1 MQTETIDAVVIGAG
15 PAGLMAAE
23 EMVRAGRTVVVMD
36 AKPSAGRKL
45 LMAGKSG
52 LNLTKD
58 EPFETFLSAYREA
71 APWLRPMLEVF
82 GPEDVKHWAENLGQ
96 SVFTG
101 SSGRVFPEAMK
112 ASPLLRAWL
121 GRIGAEIRQR
131 WRWSGFEGSALRFET
146 PEGVRMVQA
155 GVTVLALGGG
165 SWARLGSDAAW
176 VPWLEE
182 VGVEI
187 APIVPA
193 NMGFHVD
200 WSPHM
205 ARWFGAPV
213 KGCLLSAGGR
223 SVRAEFV
230 VSARGVEGGG
240 IYALYRELRDG
251 PKLTLDLFPD
261 LDVADLSA
269 RLARPKGKASMAN
282 HLRKVLGL
290 EGVRAAL
297 VNELARPLPDGTEL
311 AARLKALSL
320 PLSGPRPMDEA
331 ISTGGGV
338 TQQAVDAGL
347 MLRARPGIFV
357 AGEMLDWEAPTGG
370 YLLTGCLATGL
381 WAGRNA
387 AAWRG

>member
-71 APWLRPMLEVF
+71 APWLRPMLKAF
-82 GPEDVKHWAENLGQ
+82 GPEDVKHWAETLGQ
-96 SVFTG
+96 PVFTG

-200 WSPHM
+200 WTPHM

-311 AARLKALSL
+311 AVRLKALSM

-347 MLRARPGIFV
+347 MLRARPGMFV

>member
-82 GPEDVKHWAENLGQ
+82 GPEDVKHWAETLGQ
-96 SVFTG
+96 PVFTG

-165 SWARLGSDAAW
+165 SWARLGSDASW
-176 VPWLEE
+176 VPMLET